1 LKKNEKEYMDNRY
14 PTSKLLEVLFVR
26 QLAEEVNQ
34 GAHASERVIINCVNP
49 GLCKTSLSRNV
60 TGFRALIFWFMKV
73 VIARTAEVGSR
84 TLVASAIGGP
94 ETHGKY
100 MSECVVREPSEF
112 VRSEEG
118 KLSQE
123 RVYKELMEIL
133 ENIQP
138 GITKNI

>member
-1 LKKNEKEYMDNRY
+1 
-14 PTSKLLEVLFVR
+14 
-26 QLAEEVNQ
+26 
-34 GAHASERVIINCVNP
+34 
-49 GLCKTSLSRNV
+49 
-60 TGFRALIFWFMKV
+60 
-73 VIARTAEVGSR
+73 
-84 TLVASAIGGP
+84 
-94 ETHGKY
+94 

-118 KLSQE
+118 KESQE